1 MERPAPMSKSFA
13 LRCILQP
20 LDEFISLFLG
30 DLAFF
35 HRLLNLLDLSFK
47 ELLVQ
52 LL

>member
-1 MERPAPMSKSFA
+1 MPKAFG

-20 LDEFISLFLG
+20 LDEFVSLILG

-35 HRLLNLLDLSFK
+35 HRLLNLLDLSFE